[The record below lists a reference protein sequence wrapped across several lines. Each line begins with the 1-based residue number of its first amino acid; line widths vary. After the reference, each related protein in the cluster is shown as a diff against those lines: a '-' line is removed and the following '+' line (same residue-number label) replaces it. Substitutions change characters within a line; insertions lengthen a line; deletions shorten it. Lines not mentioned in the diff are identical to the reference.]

1 MSKSIYSVE
10 ITIAATVYV
19 VAASEAEAVEQVKA
33 FHMDG
38 GELRT
43 GDEFI
48 DGLPVSGASFDHP
61 DFPDIS
67 MSPAITVYAEATRA
81 DLEDELPDDD
91 DSEEED
97 DDDSEDVNHG

>member
-48 DGLPVSGASFDHP
+48 DGLPVSGVSFDHP

-81 DLEDELPDDD
+81 DLEDELDDD
-91 DSEEED
+91 GEELD
-97 DDDSEDVNHG
+97 DDDSEDVAHG